1 MKLIY
6 LFVLFFLPFFLSNGK
21 SRIGEYYLGFGYGTV
36 DDSDGLFDG
45 DSFNFFTNS
54 LASDS
59 VDLNFH
65 YTYSGLDT
73 NSSKET
79 FWKLGIGM
87 RYHFDHFYDNDGM
100 FRPFLGAGLQY
111 FDDSGSLLHEEDGFG
126 WTVELGAELSF
137 TQNVSFLFYSKL
149 YGLWKDFR
157 HNDFE
162 INSELNWWLDEEN
175 AISIAYLRAID
186 AGSDSVFFKY
196 MYSWR

>member
-6 LFVLFFLPFFLSNGK
+6 LLVLTFLPFFLSNGK

-79 FWKLGIGM
+79 FWKLG
-87 RYHFDHFYDNDGM
+87 RSNPFDGPSIIQNAFSGGWSRSGLDGEGTL
-100 FRPFLGAGLQY
+100 RPP
-111 FDDSGSLLHEEDGFG
+111 
-126 WTVELGAELSF
+126 
-137 TQNVSFLFYSKL
+137 
-149 YGLWKDFR
+149 
-157 HNDFE
+157 
-162 INSELNWWLDEEN
+162 
-175 AISIAYLRAID
+175 
-186 AGSDSVFFKY
+186 
-196 MYSWR
+196 

>member
-6 LFVLFFLPFFLSNGK
+6 LFVLSLLPLFLSNGK

-59 VDLNFH
+59 VDLNLH

-87 RYHFDHFYDNDGM
+87 RYHFDRFHDTDGM

-111 FDDSGSLLHEEDGFG
+111 FDDSGSLLQEEDGFG

-149 YGLWKDFR
+149 YGLWKNFR

-175 AISIAYLRAID
+175 AISIAYLRAIE
-186 AGSDSVFFKY
+186 AESDSVFFKY